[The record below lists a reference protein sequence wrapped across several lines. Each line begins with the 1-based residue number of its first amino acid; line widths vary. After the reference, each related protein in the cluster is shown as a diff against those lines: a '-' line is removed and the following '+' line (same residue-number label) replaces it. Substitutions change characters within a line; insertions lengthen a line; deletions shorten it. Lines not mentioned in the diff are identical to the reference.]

1 MSLETCYVTMT
12 EFKLDEL
19 VSLSFPKLYCV
30 CHTVIR
36 DILSFFDE
44 ELKCPMAKSLEH
56 MTVVLLN
63 QLYDL
68 GNYNR
73 RKIVSLQWGT
83 IIMKVKSQHVD
94 IMISNGG
101 FSTIKPSHL
110 VELINILIN
119 AFSLK
124 AHKIFATQNGV
135 MKNPSL
141 LVGKRISD
149 IEQHLLNLNAFHQ
162 LYVSKEYP
170 QMRETSHGFVM
181 MRLEFIEQ

>member
-1 MSLETCYVTMT
+1 MCYVTMT

-19 VSLSFPKLYCV
+19 VNLSFPKLHCV
-30 CHTVIR
+30 CHTIIKN
-36 DILSFFDE
+36 ILSFFDE

-63 QLYDL
+63 KMYDL
-68 GNYNR
+68 GNYDQSEF
-73 RKIVSLQWGT
+73 VSLQWGT
-83 IIMKVKSQHVD
+83 ITMKIRSQYVD
-94 IMISNGG
+94 VMISNEGL
-101 FSTIKPSHL
+101 STIKPSHL

-119 AFSLK
+119 AFALK
-124 AHKIFATQNGV
+124 AHKIFATQNAA
-135 MKNPSL
+135 MRNPSL

-170 QMRETSHGFVM
+170 QMRETSHEFVM
-181 MRLEFIEQ
+181 MKLSFI